1 MERLSHKFSGAL
13 LERTL
18 LWEITVIA
26 CFSSVSLIA
35 PLPKK
40 RDIFGYRTT
49 VFVRIV
55 NSPSLYRDLYSTPN
69 LDGLFICS
77 HPFLQVDVHTNRHPH

>member
-1 MERLSHKFSGAL
+1 MLERLSHKFSGAL

-35 PLPKK
+35 PLQKKKKK
-40 RDIFGYRTT
+40 RDIFGYRST

-55 NSPSLYRDLYSTPN
+55 NSPSLYGDLYSTPHP
-69 LDGLFICS
+69 DGLFI
-77 HPFLQVDVHTNRHPH
+77 